1 MYYWDRL
8 PTQASER
15 VAMGLAGQ
23 SSAVGPLLVRPFAKK
38 LTPSLST
45 AVPCSWP
52 MISQRH
58 CRSGG
63 ETAQGHAERTD
74 SRGSG
79 GTAHLPWFASAYA
92 PPSGHLPNSRPCL
105 PREAGRWATR
115 PKTPVRWRMQAW
127 AGRPAK
133 GSLWRGSARRRTAAC
148 HDQEQARKRRRP
160 GRTRTPGSVAGPS
173 SSARSG
179 RERPARA
186 PIGFEAGRPGW
197 RR

>member
-8 PTQASER
+8 PTQASEP

-63 ETAQGHAERTD
+63 ETPQGHAERTD

-79 GTAHLPWFASAYA
+79 GTAHPPRFASAYA
-92 PPSGHLPNSRPCL
+92 PPSGHLPELKAL
-105 PREAGRWATR
+105 P
-115 PKTPVRWRMQAW
+115 
-127 AGRPAK
+127 
-133 GSLWRGSARRRTAAC
+133 SA
-148 HDQEQARKRRRP
+148 P
-160 GRTRTPGSVAGPS
+160 GREVGVRAAMLVALPEQVS
-173 SSARSG
+173 HNRSLASSAID
-179 RERPARA
+179 RA
-186 PIGFEAGRPGW
+186 LPLDA
-197 RR
+197 